1 MPAPGGTAPP
11 AHEASAFSDIN
22 RLHAEA
28 RRLAGKS
35 RRSLDEALSAAWR
48 AGQLLIEEK
57 ARIRRRAG
65 QGAWL
70 AWLETRFHGGV
81 RTAQRYMQM
90 ARRAE
95 TPDAL
100 RGLGLRQAYLRLGIP
115 LSSKTSAEDRRFRP
129 PQLPP
134 IITLA
139 ARLTRLLRRQARMS
153 AGIPFP
159 DDLRA
164 LYMQLSHLFEN
175 TGMRPA
181 SLDFIQCVPKK
192 SACVQ
197 GGRRCFL

>member
-1 MPAPGGTAPP
+1 MNTDTIMQSAAPTGALSAPGGTARP
-11 AHEASAFSDIN
+11 AREASAFSEIN

-28 RRLAGKS
+28 RRLAGES
-35 RRSLDEALSAAWR
+35 RRSLDAALSVAWR
-48 AGQLLIEEK
+48 AGKLLIEEK

-65 QGAWL
+65 PGAWL

-115 LSSKTSAEDRRFRP
+115 LSSKTSGEDRRVRP

-159 DDLRA
+159 GDLRA
-164 LYMQLSHLFEN
+164 LHAQLDILLKN
-175 TGMRPA
+175 TGA
-181 SLDFIQCVPKK
+181 DTAV
-192 SACVQ
+192 
-197 GGRRCFL
+197 